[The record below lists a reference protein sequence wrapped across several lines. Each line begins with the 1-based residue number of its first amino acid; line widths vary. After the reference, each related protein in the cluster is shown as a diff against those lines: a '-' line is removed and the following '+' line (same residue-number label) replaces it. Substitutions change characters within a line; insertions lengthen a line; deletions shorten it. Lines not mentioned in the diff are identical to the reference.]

1 MDTTEAY
8 RAIRA
13 AMTELAAGADGSAP
27 VPACPDWTVRDLLAH
42 VTGVAADLVAG
53 RLDGVGT
60 DPWTA
65 AQVASRTDRSLAEVV
80 AEWNE
85 VAPAMEEAFVA
96 FGGLPD
102 QLVFDTTTHEH
113 DLRGAVGATGA
124 HRAGQVEIAL
134 RWAADAWAAG
144 PAPAA
149 GPLRLVAGDVE
160 VVLGTGAPVATVRAD
175 GLEALRALTGRRSW
189 EQVAALDWDAAAD
202 PWRPCFTWG
211 PFTPRASALHE
222 G

>member
-8 RAIRA
+8 RGIRA
-13 AMTELAAGADGSAP
+13 AMCELAADADGTTV
-27 VPACPDWTVRDLLAH
+27 VPSCPDWSVRDLVAH

-65 AQVASRTDRSLAEVV
+65 AQVAARRDRTLAEVV
-80 AEWNE
+80 AEWVE
-85 VAPAMEEAFVA
+85 VGPQMEEAFVA

-113 DLRGAVGATGA
+113 DLRGALGRPGGRDAP
-124 HRAGQVEIAL
+124 QLDIAL
-134 RWAADAWAAG
+134 RWVAAAWAG
-144 PAPAA
+144 GTAPVPGA
-149 GPLRLVAGDVE
+149 LRLEAGDHV
-160 VVLGTGAPVATVRAD
+160 VVLGTGDPTATVRTD
-175 GLEALRALTGRRSW
+175 RFEGLRALTGRRSLD
-189 EQVAALDWDAAAD
+189 QIGAYDWDGD
-202 PWRPCFTWG
+202 PTPWLVSFTWG
-211 PFTPRASALHE
+211 PFTARQDPLHE